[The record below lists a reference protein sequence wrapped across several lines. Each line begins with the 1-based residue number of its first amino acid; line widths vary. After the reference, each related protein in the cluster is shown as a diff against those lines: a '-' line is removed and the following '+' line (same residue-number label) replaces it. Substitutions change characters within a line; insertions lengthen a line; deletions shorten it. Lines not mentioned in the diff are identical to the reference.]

1 MKRHFYFSIIA
12 FGVPT
17 LFLWI
22 ILPIRS
28 IQVLL
33 WICAFLFFVIGD
45 SVTTSLVQRYDNLAE
60 VGPATR
66 QICGR
71 SPSRV
76 CASGTRIV
84 FFTVSLLAYLI
95 VIQAGIGV
103 QFEMVTLTA
112 VMLPLVLAVASI
124 IIFLNNSYQILRE
137 ELTERPRPFS

>member
-1 MKRHFYFSIIA
+1 M
-12 FGVPT
+12 
-17 LFLWI
+17 
-22 ILPIRS
+22 
-28 IQVLL
+28 
-33 WICAFLFFVIGD
+33 
-45 SVTTSLVQRYDNLAE
+45 
-60 VGPATR
+60 
-66 QICGR
+66 
-71 SPSRV
+71 
-76 CASGTRIV
+76 